1 MLGRNVIKMIKGKGV
16 SVGIGFG
23 NIVILKNEIRKIEK
37 NIVEDSD
44 KELERFHKAL
54 EEVINETN
62 QIVEKAR
69 GTEKE
74 IMTAYLM
81 IMQDPSLILETESQI
96 KNSKINA
103 EYATEMGF
111 NSVIQIFENMDDEYM
126 SGRARDIADIKDRI
140 ISKLYNEE
148 KIDLSK
154 LKNNTII
161 VAKELTTSD
170 TAK

>member
-1 MLGRNVIKMIKGKGV
+1 MIKGKGV

-74 IMTAYLM
+74 ISYVSELF
-81 IMQDPSLILETESQI
+81 SRG
-96 KNSKINA
+96 NSGSA
-103 EYATEMGF
+103 G
-111 NSVIQIFENMDDEYM
+111 
-126 SGRARDIADIKDRI
+126 GRQ
-140 ISKLYNEE
+140 
-148 KIDLSK
+148 
-154 LKNNTII
+154 
-161 VAKELTTSD
+161 
-170 TAK
+170 

>member
-81 IMQDPSLILETESQI
+81 IIQDPSLILETESQI

-103 EYATEMGF
+103 EYATEM
-111 NSVIQIFENMDDEYM
+111 
-126 SGRARDIADIKDRI
+126 
-140 ISKLYNEE
+140 
-148 KIDLSK
+148 
-154 LKNNTII
+154 
-161 VAKELTTSD
+161 
-170 TAK
+170 